1 MQVSGSSG
9 PTATPAEREVV
20 LDAQGIVR
28 TYRRGEIEVPVLKS
42 LELQVLRGEWVAC
55 TGRSGSGKST
65 LLNVLGLLDSA
76 DHGTYLLAGHDV
88 SELDDTGR
96 ARLRNLLLGFV
107 FQLHNLLP
115 RTTALENVAT
125 PLVYRGVRRAERLR
139 RASEALEMVG
149 LADRADHDPNELSG
163 GQMQR
168 VAIARAVVGDPE
180 VLLVD
185 EPTGNLDLQATGEI
199 LELLDRLHDEG
210 RTIVMITH
218 EEDVAEH
225 ADRRLVL
232 GGGVPARL
240 PFPGRGGTPMNPRQT
255 RRPRRP
261 HDARRAGAAPTAIQ
275 VMATATRG
283 DLTQSTMGQA
293 E

>member
-1 MQVSGSSG
+1 MVNETTDDSRAGLYG
-9 PTATPAEREVV
+9 PPDSKDREAV
-20 LDAQGIVR
+20 LDARGLVR
-28 TYRRGEIEVPVLKS
+28 TYRRGQFEVPVLKG
-42 LELQVLRGEWVAC
+42 LDLQAQRGEWVAC

-65 LLNVLGLLDSA
+65 LLNVLGLLDKA
-76 DHGTYLLAGHDV
+76 DGGTYVLAGQDV

-96 ARLRNLLLGFV
+96 AHIRNELLGFV

-125 PLVYRGVRRAERLR
+125 PLVYRGVKRSERLR
-139 RASEALEMVG
+139 RAREALGMVG

-168 VAIARAVVGDPE
+168 VAIARALVGDPE

-185 EPTGNLDLQATGEI
+185 EPTGNLDLTATAEV

-225 ADRRLVL
+225 ADRRVVL
-232 GGGVPARL
+232 GDGIL
-240 PFPGRGGTPMNPRQT
+240 
-255 RRPRRP
+255 
-261 HDARRAGAAPTAIQ
+261 HDYH
-275 VMATATRG
+275 
-283 DLTQSTMGQA
+283 SESA
-293 E
+293 EAHK

>member
-1 MQVSGSSG
+1 MEASGSND
-9 PTATPAEREVV
+9 PTGTPAEREVV
-20 LDAQGIVR
+20 LDAHRIVR
-28 TYRRGEIEVPVLKS
+28 TYRRGEIEVPVLKG

-65 LLNVLGLLDSA
+65 LLTVLGLLDSA
-76 DHGTYLLAGHDV
+76 DDGTYLLAGHDV

-139 RASEALEMVG
+139 RASAALAMVG

-185 EPTGNLDLQATGEI
+185 EPTGNLDLQATGEV

-210 RTIVMITH
+210 RTILMITH

-232 GGGVPARL
+232 GDGVL
-240 PFPGRGGTPMNPRQT
+240 
-255 RRPRRP
+255 
-261 HDARRAGAAPTAIQ
+261 HDYHSQAAEAH
-275 VMATATRG
+275 R
-283 DLTQSTMGQA
+283 
-293 E
+293 

>member
-1 MQVSGSSG
+1 MEASGSND
-9 PTATPAEREVV
+9 PTGTPAEREVV
-20 LDAQGIVR
+20 LDAHRIVR
-28 TYRRGEIEVPVLKS
+28 TYRRGEIEVPVLKG

-76 DHGTYLLAGHDV
+76 DDGTYLLAGHDV

-139 RASEALEMVG
+139 RASAALEMVG

-185 EPTGNLDLQATGEI
+185 EPTGNLDLRATGEV

-210 RTIVMITH
+210 RTILMITH

-232 GGGVPARL
+232 GDGVL
-240 PFPGRGGTPMNPRQT
+240 
-255 RRPRRP
+255 
-261 HDARRAGAAPTAIQ
+261 HDYRSQAAEAH
-275 VMATATRG
+275 R
-283 DLTQSTMGQA
+283 
-293 E
+293 

>member
-1 MQVSGSSG
+1 MEASGSND
-9 PTATPAEREVV
+9 PTGTPAEREVV
-20 LDAQGIVR
+20 LDAHRIVR
-28 TYRRGEIEVPVLKS
+28 TYRRGEIEVPVLKG

-76 DHGTYLLAGHDV
+76 DDGTYLLAGHDV

-139 RASEALEMVG
+139 RASAALAMVG

-185 EPTGNLDLQATGEI
+185 EPTGNLDLRATGEV

-210 RTIVMITH
+210 RTILMITH

-232 GGGVPARL
+232 SGGRL
-240 PFPGRGGTPMNPRQT
+240 
-255 RRPRRP
+255 
-261 HDARRAGAAPTAIQ
+261 HDH
-275 VMATATRG
+275 
-283 DLTQSTMGQA
+283 DSA
-293 E
+293 EAHL

>member
-1 MQVSGSSG
+1 MEASRSSD
-9 PTATPAEREVV
+9 PTGTPAEREVV
-20 LDAQGIVR
+20 LDAHRIVR
-28 TYRRGEIEVPVLKS
+28 TYRRGEIEVPVLKG

-76 DHGTYLLAGHDV
+76 DDGTYLLAGHDV

-139 RASEALEMVG
+139 RASAALEMVG

-185 EPTGNLDLQATGEI
+185 EPTGNLDLRATGEV

-210 RTIVMITH
+210 RTILMITH

-232 GGGVPARL
+232 GDGVL
-240 PFPGRGGTPMNPRQT
+240 
-255 RRPRRP
+255 
-261 HDARRAGAAPTAIQ
+261 HDYHSQAAEAH
-275 VMATATRG
+275 R
-283 DLTQSTMGQA
+283 
-293 E
+293 

>member
-1 MQVSGSSG
+1 MDVPGTEKPQAQRDGDI
-9 PTATPAEREVV
+9 V
-20 LDAQGIVR
+20 LDARAIVR
-28 TYRRGEIEVPVLKS
+28 TYRRGEIEVPVLKG
-42 LELQVLRGEWVAC
+42 LDLQVRRGEWVAC

-76 DHGTYLLAGHDV
+76 DDGAYLLAGQNVH
-88 SELDDTGR
+88 ELDDAGR
-96 ARLRNLLLGFV
+96 ARMRNLLLGFV

-125 PLVYRGVRRAERLR
+125 PLVYRNVRRSERLR

-168 VAIARAVVGDPE
+168 VAIARAMVGDPE

-185 EPTGNLDLQATGEI
+185 EPTGNLDLQATGEV
-199 LELLDRLHDEG
+199 LELLDRLHAEG

-232 GGGVPARL
+232 GDGVL
-240 PFPGRGGTPMNPRQT
+240 
-255 RRPRRP
+255 
-261 HDARRAGAAPTAIQ
+261 HDYHSEAAEAH
-275 VMATATRG
+275 R
-283 DLTQSTMGQA
+283 
-293 E
+293 

>member
-1 MQVSGSSG
+1 MMVR
-9 PTATPAEREVV
+9 AETPAGTGDLV
-20 LDAQGIVR
+20 LEARGMVR
-28 TYRRGEIEVPVLKS
+28 TYRRGDIEVPVLKG
-42 LELQVLRGEWVAC
+42 LDLKVRRGEWVAC

-76 DHGTYLLAGHDV
+76 DAGTYTLAGHDV
-88 SELDDTGR
+88 SDLDDTGR
-96 ARLRNLLLGFV
+96 AHLRNRLLGFV

-139 RASEALEMVG
+139 RAEAALEAVD

-168 VAIARAVVGDPE
+168 VAIARALVGDPGI
-180 VLLVD
+180 LLVD
-185 EPTGNLDLQATGEI
+185 EPTGNLDLTATAEI

-232 GGGVPARL
+232 GDGIL
-240 PFPGRGGTPMNPRQT
+240 
-255 RRPRRP
+255 
-261 HDARRAGAAPTAIQ
+261 HDYH
-275 VMATATRG
+275 
-283 DLTQSTMGQA
+283 SESA
-293 E
+293 EAHK

>member
-1 MQVSGSSG
+1 MG
-9 PTATPAEREVV
+9 ATQEIV

-28 TYRRGEIEVPVLKS
+28 TYRRVQIEIPVLKGLDLGVS
-42 LELQVLRGEWVAC
+42 RGEWVAC

-76 DHGTYLLAGHDV
+76 DGGAYLLAGQDV

-96 ARLRNLLLGFV
+96 ARMRNQLLGFV

-139 RASEALEMVG
+139 IAREALGMVG

-168 VAIARAVVGDPE
+168 VAIARALVGDPE

-185 EPTGNLDLQATGEI
+185 EPTGNLDLQATGEV
-199 LELLDRLHDEG
+199 LELLDRLHDQG

-232 GGGVPARL
+232 VDGRL
-240 PFPGRGGTPMNPRQT
+240 RD
-255 RRPRRP
+255 
-261 HDARRAGAAPTAIQ
+261 HD
-275 VMATATRG
+275 
-283 DLTQSTMGQA
+283 SA
-293 E
+293 EAHV

>member
-1 MQVSGSSG
+1 MEASGSND
-9 PTATPAEREVV
+9 PTGTPAEREVV
-20 LDAQGIVR
+20 LDAHRIVR
-28 TYRRGEIEVPVLKS
+28 TYRRGEIEVPVLKG

-76 DHGTYLLAGHDV
+76 DDGTYLLAGHDV

-139 RASEALEMVG
+139 RASAALEMVG

-185 EPTGNLDLQATGEI
+185 EPTGNLDLQASGEV

-210 RTIVMITH
+210 RTMLMITN

-232 GGGVPARL
+232 GDGVL
-240 PFPGRGGTPMNPRQT
+240 
-255 RRPRRP
+255 
-261 HDARRAGAAPTAIQ
+261 HDYHSQAAEAH
-275 VMATATRG
+275 R
-283 DLTQSTMGQA
+283 
-293 E
+293 

>member
-1 MQVSGSSG
+1 VEE
-9 PTATPAEREVV
+9 PTTCEVTRAASDAELV
-20 LDAQGIVR
+20 LDARAVVR
-28 TYRRGEIEVPVLKS
+28 TYRRGEIEVPVLKG
-42 LELQVLRGEWVAC
+42 LDLQVRRGEWVAC

-76 DHGTYLLAGHDV
+76 DDGVYLLAGQDV
-88 SELDDTGR
+88 RELDDAGR
-96 ARLRNLLLGFV
+96 ARVRNLLLGFV

-125 PLVYRGVRRAERLR
+125 PLVYRGVRRSERLR
-139 RASEALEMVG
+139 LAEAALEMVG

-185 EPTGNLDLQATGEI
+185 EPTGNLDLQATGEV

-218 EEDVAEH
+218 EEDVAGH

-232 GGGVPARL
+232 GDGVL
-240 PFPGRGGTPMNPRQT
+240 
-255 RRPRRP
+255 
-261 HDARRAGAAPTAIQ
+261 HDYH
-275 VMATATRG
+275 
-283 DLTQSTMGQA
+283 SESA
-293 E
+293 EAHR

>member
-1 MQVSGSSG
+1 MTGWAQ
-9 PTATPAEREVV
+9 PAADAAEVV
-20 LDAQGIVR
+20 LDAHSIVR
-28 TYRRGEIEVPVLKS
+28 TYRRGEIEVPVLKG
-42 LELQVLRGEWVAC
+42 LDLHVRRGEWVAC

-76 DHGTYLLAGHDV
+76 DDGTYVLAGHDV

-125 PLVYRGVRRAERLR
+125 PLVYRGVRRVERLR
-139 RASEALEMVG
+139 RANDALEMVG

-168 VAIARAVVGDPE
+168 VAIARALVGDPE

-185 EPTGNLDLQATGEI
+185 EPTGNLDLQATGEV

-218 EEDVAEH
+218 EEDIAEH

-232 GGGVPARL
+232 GDGIL
-240 PFPGRGGTPMNPRQT
+240 
-255 RRPRRP
+255 
-261 HDARRAGAAPTAIQ
+261 HDFHSQAAEAH
-275 VMATATRG
+275 R
-283 DLTQSTMGQA
+283 
-293 E
+293 